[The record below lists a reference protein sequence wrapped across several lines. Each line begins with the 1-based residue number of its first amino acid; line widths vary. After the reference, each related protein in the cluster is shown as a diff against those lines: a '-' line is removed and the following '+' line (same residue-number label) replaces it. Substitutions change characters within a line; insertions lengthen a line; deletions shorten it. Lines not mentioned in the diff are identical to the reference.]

1 MSSNAL
7 FQLGLWLL
15 TALSLVGTALNVKK
29 RIACFYLWTVVN
41 IAWVFVDFQQELYA
55 RSVLDGVHLAFA
67 VWGIWDWTK
76 RPPRSPS
83 PRGELE
89 VPLRDH
95 LEAGRLA
102 LGLDFAG
109 DGRVERLLRGLAL
122 AGGPEALLLGKLDH
136 LLGVQGLA

>member
-29 RIACFYLWTVVN
+29 RIECFYLWTVVN
-41 IAWVFVDFQQELYA
+41 IAWVFVDFQQKLYA

-76 RPPRSPS
+76 RPPR
-83 PRGELE
+83 
-89 VPLRDH
+89 
-95 LEAGRLA
+95 
-102 LGLDFAG
+102 
-109 DGRVERLLRGLAL
+109 
-122 AGGPEALLLGKLDH
+122 
-136 LLGVQGLA
+136 

>member
-29 RIACFYLWTVVN
+29 RIAGFYLWTVVN
-41 IAWVFVDFQQELYA
+41 IAWVFVDYRQELYA

-76 RPPRSPS
+76 RPPR
-83 PRGELE
+83 
-89 VPLRDH
+89 
-95 LEAGRLA
+95 
-102 LGLDFAG
+102 
-109 DGRVERLLRGLAL
+109 
-122 AGGPEALLLGKLDH
+122 
-136 LLGVQGLA
+136 

>member
-7 FQLGLWLL
+7 FQLGLWLM
-15 TALSLVGTALNVKK
+15 TALSLVGTELNVKK

-76 RPPRSPS
+76 RPPR
-83 PRGELE
+83 
-89 VPLRDH
+89 
-95 LEAGRLA
+95 
-102 LGLDFAG
+102 
-109 DGRVERLLRGLAL
+109 
-122 AGGPEALLLGKLDH
+122 
-136 LLGVQGLA
+136 